1 MDIILNK
8 TKQIYEGKAK
18 ILYATADEN
27 YIIQYFKDDATAF
40 NAQKKAVIAG
50 KGILNNLIS
59 EFIMLELDKNN
70 IATHFV
76 KKLNER
82 EQLVKKVQIIPLE
95 VIIRNITAGSLSK
108 RLGIN
113 EGVVLNQPVFEICY
127 KNDAL
132 QDPLINDDHACEVLK
147 VINKKQLEEIKS
159 NSLKINSLL
168 KTIFNNIGI
177 NLVDFKIEFGF
188 DLTAKNPAE
197 NIILAD
203 EISPDGCRLWDQKTA
218 QKLDKDIFRRDLGN
232 LIEAYQEIAKRLN
245 LKF

>member
-1 MDIILNK
+1 MTQIPSK
-8 TKQIYEGKAK
+8 TQQLYEGKAK
-18 ILYATADEN
+18 ILYATTDESL
-27 YIIQYFKDDATAF
+27 IIQYFKDDATAF

-59 EFIMLELDKNN
+59 EFMMLELAKNN

-76 KKLNER
+76 KKLNDR

-108 RLGIN
+108 RLGVE
-113 EGVVLNQPVFEICY
+113 EGLVLDQPVFEICY

-147 VINKKQLEEIKS
+147 VINKNQLEEIKIS
-159 NSLKINSLL
+159 SLKINSLL

-188 DLTAKNPAE
+188 DLLTNNPDKK
-197 NIILAD
+197 IILAD
-203 EISPDGCRLWDQKTA
+203 EISPDGCRLWDQKTS
-218 QKLDKDIFRRDLGN
+218 QKLDKDIFRRDLGS
-232 LIEAYQEIAKRLN
+232 LIEGYQEIAKRLN